1 MKYVVHFCL
10 YGMMLLV
17 SSCSSSEGKTEVVSN
32 VTTELV
38 DSLQTANAE
47 KDSLLK
53 LLNEISNGM
62 DQLKDLEHIVSAD
75 LSKET
80 PDSRD
85 RLRTDMRIIQEAAL
99 DRRHKLE
106 TLEAKLRKSINYNA
120 EMERTIKSLRLQIET
135 QEAKILELQA
145 ALKKANVEIEDLNL
159 RVDSLKKENIEI
171 NREKI
176 AAQDESIKLTN
187 QLNTCYYVVGSKS
200 ELKKYNIIE
209 TGFLRKTKILEGD
222 FEKSYFTK
230 ADKRTLSSVNLHSQK
245 VEVLSNHPKNSYQIV
260 EKDGTKVLEIINSA
274 DFWDLSNYLIV
285 QID

>member
-1 MKYVVHFCL
+1 MKYVVFLSLC
-10 YGMMLLV
+10 GMMLLV
-17 SSCSSSEGKTEVVSN
+17 SSCSSSDKKTEVVN
-32 VTTELV
+32 DATIELV

-85 RLRTDMRIIQEAAL
+85 RLRTDMKIIQEAAL
-99 DRRHKLE
+99 DRRQKLE

-120 EMERTIKSLRLQIET
+120 EMERTIKSLRLQIEN
-135 QEAKILELQA
+135 QEAKILELQE
-145 ALKKANVEIEDLNL
+145 ALKKANVEIGDLNL
-159 RVDSLKKENIEI
+159 RVDSLKKENSEI

-209 TGFLRKTKILEGD
+209 TGFLRKTKIMEGD

-230 ADKRTLSSVNLHSQK
+230 ADKRTLSSINLHSQK
-245 VEVLSNHPKNSYQIV
+245 VEILSNHPKDSYQIV
-260 EKDGTKVLEIINSA
+260 EKNGTKVLEITNSA

>member
-80 PDSRD
+80 PDSRN

-159 RVDSLKKENIEI
+159 RVDSLKKENSEI

-230 ADKRTLSSVNLHSQK
+230 ADKRTLYSVNLHSQK

>member
-1 MKYVVHFCL
+1 MKYVIHFCL

-159 RVDSLKKENIEI
+159 RVDSLKKENSEI

-230 ADKRTLSSVNLHSQK
+230 ADKRTLSSVNLHSHK

>member
-159 RVDSLKKENIEI
+159 RVDSLKKENSEI

>member
-10 YGMMLLV
+10 YGIMLLV

-230 ADKRTLSSVNLHSQK
+230 ADKRTLSSVNLHSHK

>member
-10 YGMMLLV
+10 YGMILLV

-159 RVDSLKKENIEI
+159 RVDSLKKENSEI

>member
-1 MKYVVHFCL
+1 MKYVVFLSLC
-10 YGMMLLV
+10 GMMLLV
-17 SSCSSSEGKTEVVSN
+17 SSCSSSDKKTEVVN
-32 VTTELV
+32 DATIELV

-85 RLRTDMRIIQEAAL
+85 RLRTDMKIIQEAAL
-99 DRRHKLE
+99 DRRQKLE

-120 EMERTIKSLRLQIET
+120 EMERTIKSLRLQIEN
-135 QEAKILELQA
+135 QEAKILELQE
-145 ALKKANVEIEDLNL
+145 ALKKANVEIGDLNL
-159 RVDSLKKENIEI
+159 RVDSLKKENSEI

-176 AAQDESIKLTN
+176 VAQDESIKLTN

-209 TGFLRKTKILEGD
+209 TGFLRKTKIMEGD

-230 ADKRTLSSVNLHSQK
+230 ADKRTLSSINLHSQK
-245 VEVLSNHPKNSYQIV
+245 VQVLSNHPKDSYQIV
-260 EKDGTKVLEIINSA
+260 EKNGTKVLEITNSA

>member
-85 RLRTDMRIIQEAAL
+85 RLRADMRIIQEAAL

-159 RVDSLKKENIEI
+159 RVDSLKKENSEI

>member
-159 RVDSLKKENIEI
+159 RVDSLRKENSEI

>member
-10 YGMMLLV
+10 YGIMLLV

-159 RVDSLKKENIEI
+159 RVDSLKKENSEI

>member
-135 QEAKILELQA
+135 QEEKILELQA

>member
-159 RVDSLKKENIEI
+159 RVDSLKKENSEI

-209 TGFLRKTKILEGD
+209 TGFLRTTKILEGD

>member
-1 MKYVVHFCL
+1 MKYVVFLSLC
-10 YGMMLLV
+10 GMMLLV
-17 SSCSSSEGKTEVVSN
+17 SSCSSSDKKTEVVN
-32 VTTELV
+32 DATIELV

-85 RLRTDMRIIQEAAL
+85 RLRTDMKIIQEAAL
-99 DRRHKLE
+99 DRRQKLE
-106 TLEAKLRKSINYNA
+106 ALEAKLRKSINYNA
-120 EMERTIKSLRLQIET
+120 EMERTIKSLRLQIEN
-135 QEAKILELQA
+135 QEAKILELQE
-145 ALKKANVEIEDLNL
+145 ALKKANVEIGDLNL
-159 RVDSLKKENIEI
+159 RVDSLKKENSEI

-209 TGFLRKTKILEGD
+209 TGFLRKTKIMEGD

-230 ADKRTLSSVNLHSQK
+230 ADKRTLSSINLHSQK
-245 VEVLSNHPKNSYQIV
+245 VEILSNHPKDSYQIV
-260 EKDGTKVLEIINSA
+260 EKNGTKVLEITNSA

>member
-1 MKYVVHFCL
+1 MKYVVRFCL

-32 VTTELV
+32 VTTEMV

-80 PDSRD
+80 PDRRD
-85 RLRTDMRIIQEAAL
+85 QLRTDMRIIQEAAL

-106 TLEAKLRKSINYNA
+106 ALEAKLRKSINYNA

-159 RVDSLKKENIEI
+159 RVDSLRKENSEI